1 MAHQVNAEG
10 GGHDAVAPRSAP
22 PKPAA
27 DPRGR
32 DDTPTAAGLRA
43 EERAVLRRRADGIGA
58 LIGDT
63 ANVFLQLAWPE
74 IGYGV
79 VESSVSGG
87 QVMRHPFKR
96 ARTTLAYLGIALE
109 GTQEQIDLYRQAVG
123 TSHRQ
128 VRSGPDSPVKYNA
141 FDRELQLWVASCLFY
156 GFWDISVRMHGPMSP
171 HDEEVLLR
179 ACARFGTS
187 LQVPQ
192 DMWHQSMADFWRY
205 WEQSLQRA
213 SIDDTVGAYFHDLLN
228 LRMLPFPLD
237 RLFGPVHAW
246 FNTGLTPPEIRR
258 QLGLRWTAADERR
271 HDRALRALG
280 VIYRRLPRVLR
291 MFPLNA
297 AAWATLTLHRF
308 GRPMV

>member
-74 IGYGV
+74 VGYGV
-79 VESSVSGG
+79 VESSVTTG
-87 QVMRHPFKR
+87 QVMRHPLKR

-109 GTQEQIDLYRQAVG
+109 GTQEQIDLYRQAVNE
-123 TSHRQ
+123 SHHQ
-128 VRSGPDSPVKYNA
+128 VRSGPHSPVKYNA
-141 FDRELQLWVASCLFY
+141 LDRELQLWVASCLFY
-156 GFWDISVRMHGPMSP
+156 GFWDTSVRMHGPMSP
-171 HDEEVLLR
+171 PEEEALLR
-179 ACARFGTS
+179 LCARFGTG
-187 LQVPQ
+187 LQMPQ
-192 DMWHQSMADFWRY
+192 DMWHKSMVDFWEY
-205 WEQSLQRA
+205 WEKSLQRVN
-213 SIDDTVGAYFHDLLN
+213 IDETVGAYFHDLLH

-246 FNTGLTPPEIRR
+246 FNAGLTPEEIRR
-258 QLGLRWTAADERR
+258 HLGLRWTPADERR
-271 HDRALRALG
+271 HRRVLRVLG
-280 VIYRRLPRVLR
+280 LIYRRLPRVLR
-291 MFPLNA
+291 MFPLNTA
-297 AAWATLTLHRF
+297 AAATFTLHRL